1 MTCTK
6 LSNNFTLFRQTPRR
20 NFTINVRTFDIFASS
35 RALPKPGNPFDR
47 GLRIPESFTL
57 LQASKYL
64 CPCPML
70 SCERKVL
77 RVLVV
82 DDHELTRFS
91 LKLALQSQSGI
102 ELVGLASNGREAVEM
117 ATRYSPDVI
126 ILDLQMPV
134 MDGLSASSEI
144 KTMHPNTRILA
155 YSSLEDPQ
163 TEVMLQTAK
172 VDAFCKK
179 DTAIKDLIAMVN
191 KLGHHAGNSA
201 G

>member
-1 MTCTK
+1 
-6 LSNNFTLFRQTPRR
+6 
-20 NFTINVRTFDIFASS
+20 
-35 RALPKPGNPFDR
+35 
-47 GLRIPESFTL
+47 
-57 LQASKYL
+57 
-64 CPCPML
+64 ML
-70 SCERKVL
+70 SCEQKVL

-91 LKLALQSQSGI
+91 LKLALQSQTDI

-134 MDGLSASSEI
+134 LDGLSASTEI
-144 KTMHPNTRILA
+144 KTLYPNTRILA

-179 DTAIKDLIAMVN
+179 DTAIKELIAMIN
-191 KLGHHAGNSA
+191 KLGNHADKSEG
-201 G
+201 